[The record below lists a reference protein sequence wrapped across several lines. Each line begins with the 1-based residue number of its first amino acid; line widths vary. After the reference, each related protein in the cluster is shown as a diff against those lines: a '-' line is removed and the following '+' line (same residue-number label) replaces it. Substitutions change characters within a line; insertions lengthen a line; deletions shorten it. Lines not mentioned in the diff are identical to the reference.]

1 MMRHSMGLARIGLV
15 LALVSC
21 GGGGDSGSGDDT
33 AGGEDFEESGSMR
46 ALQEGEEAPPMPS
59 PPIGEDS
66 AVAGDMSQLQLR
78 PAEAPPANTRALY
91 RQLAPA
97 TVIVRSTSTM
107 GTGVIVGPNGLILT
121 NNHVIQ
127 HAEHRDFRMRVTVEY
142 GDFGDAGSMIPDGE
156 HRTAWVV
163 KRDEDRDLALLQV
176 EEPPEGRPIV
186 SMSANDPSPG
196 GEVITLG
203 HGNTG
208 MVWAVRRCEVEAT
221 GRLEETYSR
230 LQAICGS
237 EDQRAAQMC
246 EQLREQMHS
255 DMEGV
260 VVQTSCPLAPGDS
273 GGPLVDGNGNLV
285 GLNVMTI
292 RNMQAQHSNFHIHV
306 RELRDFLSHVPDHPI
321 IDVPT
326 PFIDHQLITQMD
338 QDLDGRWDTV
348 VMRARGAFST
358 LVDLDQDSPDTA
370 PDALEQRV
378 QDHGFDAEV
387 AIVTRFPHRFI
398 WYDTNADG
406 ELDLIFTLDAQQRVE
421 AAHTVRGNDIA
432 EAQVPPGPGISAS
445 RVPASMRERFER
457 IFHAHATDHP
467 DPMPAL
473 LRRGQVSDSDHDGTM
488 DTIHGQRMLVHA
500 VAFDVD
506 QDSVANLTDEGVD
519 AFVAAGNLDAEMTM
533 IYREPTLYMYYDRDN
548 DGSFDTGVRA
558 APNSSVVAA
567 VIEMEGATAPSAE
580 DLIGTLAIRGD
591 WLGERADAV
600 RAMALPHVVDSWV
613 ATAEDP
619 IALPDPVHHHPN
631 LRVQASY
638 REDGWENHVLRA
650 EDDGYISSLVDVDR
664 NAWRGRNRQYRDDL
678 TAAVREGHFSAEFA
692 VISTRSAFWA
702 WYDRDYDGEWD
713 LCLVQVNEQ
722 PEPLFNAFARQSDD
736 SWARDES
743 MVEGRPIRPA
753 LIRRRDRQRFDTLVR
768 AYFAERY
775 ITPAEQ

>member
-1 MMRHSMGLARIGLV
+1 MGPLRLMVVVALA
-15 LALVSC
+15 SC
-21 GGGGDSGSGDDT
+21 GGGDDGT
-33 AGGEDFEESGSMR
+33 SADETTGGEDFEESGSMR
-46 ALQEGEEAPPMPS
+46 ALQDGEEAPPMPS
-59 PPIGEDS
+59 PPIGQDTS
-66 AVAGDMSQLQLR
+66 IGSDMTQLQLR
-78 PAEAPPANTRALY
+78 PSEAPPANTRAMY

-107 GTGVIVGPNGLILT
+107 GTGVIVGPGGLILT

-142 GDFGDAGSMIPDGE
+142 GEFGDAGSMVPDGE

-176 EEPPEGRPIV
+176 EDPPEGRPIV
-186 SMSANDPSPG
+186 SLSAQEPTPG
-196 GEVITLG
+196 EEVITLG
-203 HGNTG
+203 HGNVG

-237 EDQRAAQMC
+237 EDERAAQMC
-246 EQLREQMHS
+246 EQLRERMHA
-255 DMEGV
+255 DMQGV

-273 GGPLVDGNGNLV
+273 GGPLVDGNGALV

-306 RELRDFLSHVPDHPI
+306 RELRDFLAQVPEHPI
-321 IDVPT
+321 VDVPS
-326 PFIDHQLITQMD
+326 PFIEHEHITQQD

-348 VMRARGAFST
+348 VMRARGAFAT

-370 PDALEQRV
+370 PDALAERV
-378 QDHGFDAEV
+378 QSHGFDAEV
-387 AIVTRFPHRFI
+387 AIVTRFPHRFV

-421 AAHTVRGNDIA
+421 AAHTVRGADIA
-432 EAQVPPGPGISAS
+432 EAQVPPGPGITSS
-445 RVPASMRERFER
+445 RVPSAMRERFDR
-457 IFHAHATDHP
+457 IFHAHATDNP

-473 LRRGQVSDSDHDGTM
+473 MRRGQVSDSDHDGVM

-506 QDSVANLTDEGVD
+506 QDSTRGLTNEGVD

-533 IYREPTLYMYYDRDN
+533 IYREPTLYMYYDRDG
-548 DGSFDTGVRA
+548 DGRFDTGVRA
-558 APNSSVVAA
+558 APSSSVVAA
-567 VIEMEGATAPSAE
+567 VIPMEGATPPNAD

-591 WLGERADAV
+591 WLGERAAAA

-613 ATAEDP
+613 ATEQDP
-619 IALPDPVHHHPN
+619 IALPHPVHHHRN

-638 REDGWENHVLRA
+638 REDGWENHVLRM
-650 EDDGYISSLVDVDR
+650 EDDGYITSLVDVDR

-678 TAAVREGHFSAEFA
+678 TAAVRDDHFSAEFA
-692 VISTRSAFWA
+692 VISTRAAFWA
-702 WYDRDYDGEWD
+702 WYDRDHDGEWD
-713 LCLVQVNEQ
+713 LCLVQVNAE
-722 PEPLFNAFARQSDD
+722 PERLYNAFARQSDG
-736 SWARDES
+736 SWARDAS
-743 MVEGRPIRPA
+743 LVEGRPIRPE
-753 LIRRRDRQRFDTLVR
+753 LIRRRDRSRFDSLVR
-768 AYFAERY
+768 AYFSDRY
-775 ITPAEQ
+775 VTPAEE